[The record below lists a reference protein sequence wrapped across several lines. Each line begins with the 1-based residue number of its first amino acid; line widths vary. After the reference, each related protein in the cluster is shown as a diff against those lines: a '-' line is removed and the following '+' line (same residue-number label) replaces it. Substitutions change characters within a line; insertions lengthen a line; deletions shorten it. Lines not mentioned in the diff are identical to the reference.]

1 MLASRHSV
9 CLVTGGAGYIGSHTV
24 RRLLRSGHEVIILDD
39 LSKSSVAE
47 VESVPVI
54 VGNIDDRELVTRLC
68 VEHGITSVIHFAG
81 LKNVGESSQFPADYF
96 KNNVSA
102 SLSLIETVL
111 SAGVKNF
118 VFSSSCSVVG
128 NPVSLPV
135 TETSDI
141 APESVYAITKASVE
155 IILKLCG
162 EFASLNFVSLRY
174 FNAAGASLDNSIG
187 EDWDNTQN
195 LIPIA
200 MKALLQMGPPLNVYG
215 NDYDTPDG
223 TCIRDYV
230 HVEDL
235 AAAHLLALEYL
246 QKGGKSTTLNLG
258 TGTGTSVKEVLE
270 TIESIAGK
278 SVPHVFIDRRA
289 GDPSVIFADASAASE
304 VLSWVPQ
311 YGLDDIIQTAF
322 AWHSKQKK

>member
-1 MLASRHSV
+1 MLEHEKSV

-24 RRLLRSGHEVIILDD
+24 RRLLKDGHQVIILDN
-39 LSKSSVAE
+39 LSKSSLVE
-47 VESVPVI
+47 VDFIPIVI
-54 VGNIDDRELVTRLC
+54 GDIDDRGLVTRLC
-68 VEHGITSVIHFAG
+68 VENRVTSVIHFAG
-81 LKNVGESSQFPADYF
+81 LKNVGESSLFPAAYF

-102 SLSLIETVL
+102 SLGLIETVIA
-111 SAGVKNF
+111 AGVKNF

-128 NPVSLPV
+128 NPTDLPV
-135 TETSDI
+135 NETSEV
-141 APESVYAITKASVE
+141 APESVYAITKATVE

-162 EFASLNFVSLRY
+162 RLTDFNFVNLRY

-195 LIPIA
+195 LIPTA
-200 MKALLQMGPPLNVYG
+200 MKAVFQMGPPLKFYG
-215 NDYDTPDG
+215 KDYDTPDG

-258 TGTGTSVKEVLE
+258 TGTGTSVKKVLE

-278 SVPHVFIDRRA
+278 PVPHTFTNRRL
-289 GDPSVIFADASAASE
+289 GDPSIVFADASAASE
-304 VLSWVPQ
+304 VLGWVPQ
-311 YGLDDIIQTAF
+311 YGLYDIIQTAF
-322 AWHSKQKK
+322 AWHLKNA